1 MAAKV
6 LIVDDD
12 IETLRL
18 VGLMLQRQGFQI
30 VAANNGKQ
38 AIALAKSELPEL
50 IVLDVMMPDMDGY
63 EVTRQLR
70 KDPNTAGIAILMF
83 TAKSQVADKVA
94 GYDAGVDD
102 YLTKPIHPAEL
113 VARIKALLSRGKL
126 RGAAEVVSP
135 KGYMIGCIASKGGIG
150 VSTTVFNLGIVLH
163 QRHKLDVIVAE
174 LRPGQGSMAL
184 DLGFASPDS
193 LNKLLQ
199 SEPVEITSASIES
212 QLLRT
217 SYGIRL
223 LMASSHIQDA
233 ALLIHTEQI
242 QQLARHLP
250 ALAQVV
256 LLDIGAS
263 FIPNIEQVLS
273 NCHELIVATEPYPS
287 SIQRTRLLLDNVAE
301 VGFGKSKLLH
311 LIAIN
316 RLRAD
321 IQLSITQMQEMLGRP
336 IAQVI
341 SPVPEMAF
349 QAVQRGIPLVQIQ
362 PDGLVAQQFNQLA
375 AQIAERIKQ

>member
-12 IETLRL
+12 VETLRL

-38 AIALAKSELPEL
+38 AVALAKSELPEL
-50 IVLDVMMPDMDGY
+50 IVLDIMMPELDGY

-70 KDPNTAGIAILMF
+70 KDPHTASIAILMF
-83 TAKSQVADKVA
+83 TAKSQVADKVT
-94 GYDAGVDD
+94 GYEAGVDD

-135 KGYMIGCIASKGGIG
+135 KGYMVGCIAAKGGIG
-150 VSTTVFNLGIVLH
+150 ISTTLFNLGIVLH
-163 QRHKLDVIVAE
+163 QRHKLDAIVAE

-184 DLGFASPDS
+184 DLGFDSPES

-199 SEPVEITSASIES
+199 SQPAEITSAAIES

-217 SYGIRL
+217 SYGVRL

-233 ALLIHTEQI
+233 ALRTQTEQI
-242 QQLARHLP
+242 QQLTSCLP
-250 ALAQVV
+250 ELAQVV

-263 FIPNIEQVLS
+263 FILNINQVLS

-287 SIQRTRLLLDNVAE
+287 SIQRTRLLLEDVGK

-311 LIAIN
+311 LVAIN

-321 IQLSITQMQEMLGRP
+321 IQLSITQMQEILGRP

-341 SPVPEMAF
+341 SSVPELAF
-349 QAVQRGIPLVQIQ
+349 QSVQRNIPLVQIQ
-362 PDGLVAQQFNQLA
+362 PDGLVTQQYNQLA
-375 AQIAERIKQ
+375 AQIAERIKK

>member
-12 IETLRL
+12 VETLRL

-38 AIALAKSELPEL
+38 AVALAKSELPEL
-50 IVLDVMMPDMDGY
+50 IVLDIMMPELDGY

-70 KDPNTAGIAILMF
+70 KDPHTASIAILMF
-83 TAKSQVADKVA
+83 TAKSQVADKVT
-94 GYDAGVDD
+94 GYEAGVDD

-135 KGYMIGCIASKGGIG
+135 KGYMVGCIAAKGGIG
-150 VSTTVFNLGIVLH
+150 ISTTLFNLGIVLH
-163 QRHKLDVIVAE
+163 QRHKLDAIVAE

-184 DLGFASPDS
+184 DLGFDSPES

-199 SEPVEITSASIES
+199 SQPAEITSAAIES

-217 SYGIRL
+217 SYGVRL

-233 ALLIHTEQI
+233 ALLTQTEQI
-242 QQLARHLP
+242 QQLTSCLP
-250 ALAQVV
+250 ELAQVV

-263 FIPNIEQVLS
+263 FILNINQVLS

-287 SIQRTRLLLDNVAE
+287 SIQRTRLLLEDVGK

-311 LIAIN
+311 LVAIN

-321 IQLSITQMQEMLGRP
+321 IQLSITQMQEILGRP

-341 SPVPEMAF
+341 SSVPELAF
-349 QAVQRGIPLVQIQ
+349 QSVQRNIPLVQIQ
-362 PDGLVAQQFNQLA
+362 PDGLVTQQYNQLA
-375 AQIAERIKQ
+375 AQIAERIKK